1 MSSSPKL
8 WTARPIRGQIA
19 TPSWSTSASTP
30 LRSGPGRPTM
40 LRFIDGEQSDVRP
53 VNVWE
58 SSDVRGGRPV
68 EDAHLDFA
76 TPASFFVGGS
86 RSPSELR
93 RICVGLLVGDPRAT
107 HAGRRLLVHLHE
119 ADPSF

>member
-8 WTARPIRGQIA
+8 WTARPTRGQIA

-58 SSDVRGGRPV
+58 SSEFRGGRPV
-68 EDAHLDFA
+68 EDAPLD
-76 TPASFFVGGS
+76 VGTRDSLLVGDS
-86 RSPSELR
+86 RSQGEVR
-93 RICVGLLVGDPRAT
+93 RMCVGLLLVDPRAT
-107 HAGRRLLVHLHE
+107 
-119 ADPSF
+119 